1 MKNKNYI
8 KYIYQDALIILITLI
23 VSIICEIWIFKT
35 TSNYDYSVLMILYL
49 IVILG
54 QKKQKKVIGI
64 IMIIASVL
72 MIIESIIDFS
82 SVFNLIFLLF
92 GIFSIYHS
100 ICYLTSFRKLSK

>member
-8 KYIYQDALIILITLI
+8 NYIYQDALIILITLI
-23 VSIICEIWIFKT
+23 VSIICEIWIFGT
-35 TSNYDYSVLMILYL
+35 TSNYDYLVLTILYL

-64 IMIIASVL
+64 IMIITSVL

-100 ICYLTSFRKLSK
+100 VCYLTSFRKLSK

>member
-23 VSIICEIWIFKT
+23 VSIICEIWIFET
-35 TSNYDYSVLMILYL
+35 TSNYDYLVLTILYL

-64 IMIIASVL
+64 IMIIASILV
-72 MIIESIIDFS
+72 IIESIIDFS
-82 SVFNLIFLLF
+82 SVFNLIFLLL

>member
-1 MKNKNYI
+1 MTNKNYI

-23 VSIICEIWIFKT
+23 VSIICEIWIFET
-35 TSNYDYSVLMILYL
+35 SSNYDYLVLMILYL

-54 QKKQKKVIGI
+54 QKKQKKAIGI

-82 SVFNLIFLLF
+82 SIFNLIFLLL

-100 ICYLTSFRKLSK
+100 ICYLINFRKLSK